1 MSVKVAGIMLIVA
14 IVALVVASAF
24 PYRKVGIS
32 GWRVVVIKVVT
43 SAAVI
48 ATAVRYFLF
57 SF

>member
-14 IVALVVASAF
+14 MVVLVVASAF

-32 GWRVVVIKVVT
+32 GWRVVVIKAAT

-48 ATAVRYFLF
+48 ATAVRYVLF